1 MTRDELFAVIENR
14 ITQMREAL
22 AKLPDDTAIDVQ
34 QLFEAWEPGR
44 WYDAGLRLR
53 YGEKLYR
60 VVQPHTSQADWTPD
74 IVPALYAEVAKPG
87 EEWPEWVQPTGA
99 HDAYAAGDKCSHN
112 GKHWVSNVKWNVWEP
127 GTYGWTEQSN

>member
-60 VVQPHTSQADWTPD
+60 VVQSHTSQADWTPD
-74 IVPALYAEVAKPG
+74 IVPALYTKVAKPG

-99 HDAYAAGDKCSHN
+99 QDAYAKGAKVSHN
-112 GKHWVSNVKWNVWEP
+112 SKHWVSNVDGNVWEP
-127 GTYGWTEQSN
+127 GVYGWDEAQD

>member
-87 EEWPEWVQPTGA
+87 EEWPEWKQPTGA
-99 HDAYAAGDKCSHN
+99 QDAYAKGTKVSYE
-112 GKHWVSNVKWNVWEP
+112 GRHWISNVDNNVWAP
-127 GTYGWTEQSN
+127 TVFGWDEQP